1 MEEKDDL
8 VGDENARAEKTLLA
22 ILDCRTSFFRVGIA
36 NCPLSPLTLE
46 FNYWGTNMI
55 EGKDNGKCSHRS
67 LSTMLASLSCILL
80 FALAACGTNTPTEG
94 AATPA
99 HTATSSRAAPLTLK
113 FWCNDNPGGGFFVI
127 ASRARVCVQTAPGA
141 ALTITVK
148 FCNGTPDPSSEL
160 RGTVNADSRGY
171 YEWNWPPR
179 TDCKGFIWRG
189 EADVTARLNG
199 QSTSGATSFFG
210 DSA

>member
-1 MEEKDDL
+1 
-8 VGDENARAEKTLLA
+8 
-22 ILDCRTSFFRVGIA
+22 
-36 NCPLSPLTLE
+36 
-46 FNYWGTNMI
+46 MI
-55 EGKDNGKCSHRS
+55 EGKDNGNYTDRS
-67 LSTMLASLSCILL
+67 LPTMLVLLSCILL
-80 FALAACGTNTPTEG
+80 FIFAACGTNTPTG

-99 HTATSSRAAPLTLK
+99 NTVTSSRTVPLTLR

-160 RGTVNADSRGY
+160 KGTVNADSRGY
-171 YEWNWPPR
+171 YEWNWSPR

-189 EADVTARLNG
+189 GADVTARLKG
-199 QSTSGATSFFG
+199 QSTSVTTSFFG
-210 DSA
+210 DAA